1 MTVFPATWRKS
12 VCAKR
17 IKPPTPEDTEG
28 ERQGEEGEGRR
39 EDGEG
44 RREEGEEEEEEE
56 TTKGFGC
63 VSDTVFIFFCDL
75 AVDQAF

>member
-28 ERQGEEGEGRR
+28 ERQGEE
-39 EDGEG
+39 GEG